1 MKSVLFAAG
10 LSAVLEDRTMKSV
23 LFAAGIIGLII
34 GGHALPTAY
43 ADDGKQQLTIF
54 TPRLSGDHFV
64 CSAVNVSQRP
74 LTIGFKLLDV
84 DGHLL
89 VPLAGSDANPT
100 PNSIVQPG
108 TEAEIDLRFN
118 SGIPP
123 TDGYCEVIVAGARE
137 RNDVRVDLQVY
148 WTKPIIP
155 GTTTPIIQLAR
166 TVQGY

>member
-1 MKSVLFAAG
+1 MGLFVAGSGPPSV
-10 LSAVLEDRTMKSV
+10 
-23 LFAAGIIGLII
+23 
-34 GGHALPTAY
+34 Y
-43 ADDGKQQLTIF
+43 AEDGKEQVTIF

-64 CSAVNVSQRP
+64 YSAVNVSRRP
-74 LTIGFKLLDV
+74 LAIGFKVLDV

-100 PNSIVQPG
+100 PASTVQPG

-123 TDGYCEVIVAGARE
+123 TDGYCEVVLSGAHE
-137 RNDVRVDLQVY
+137 RDDVRVDLQVY

-155 GTTTPIIQLAR
+155 GQRPLPSNCLGQSRHTSAAGPKATPRDVHRELENSLG
-166 TVQGY
+166 QGI